1 MYYLQSRYYDSK
13 IGRFINADD
22 LNVLISLDGFD
33 KNVLGLNLFSY
44 ANNNPILNRDSLGF
58 VAVVDDLTLACI
70 ACILAIA
77 GVSSY
82 TVTRS
87 GSVSWSGG
95 VISNSRQLDIASS
108 TTVTVRTK
116 VTPINDALIRTQ
128 RITREKV
135 NKTDYLLATVV
146 YYGSNKRGC
155 SRNYIPIYQITRSAA
170 IHALKKINQFLLSF
184 LIWQEE

>member
-1 MYYLQSRYYDSK
+1 MHSRYYDAN

-33 KNVLGLNLFSY
+33 KKVLGMNLFSY
-44 ANNNPILNRDSLGF
+44 ANNNPISNRDSLGF

-70 ACILAIA
+70 ACVLAIA
-77 GVSSY
+77 GVASY
-82 TVTRS
+82 TVTSS
-87 GSVSWSGG
+87 GNVSWSGG

-116 VTPINDALIRTQ
+116 TKSISDSLIRTQ

-135 NKTDYLLATVV
+135 NKADYLLATEVI
-146 YYGSNKRGC
+146 YGSDRRGC
-155 SRNYIPIYQITRSAA
+155 NRRR
-170 IHALKKINQFLLSF
+170 
-184 LIWQEE
+184 